1 MAEPT
6 KHAGK
11 TYNIVSNRHTM
22 NELCEELSIQLGKTV
37 GYVRQSYDEAKKN
50 FLAVGVP
57 EWQIDVLLDAYRYA
71 QIAQASIAQVKTLKY
86 SIGY

>member
-1 MAEPT
+1 
-6 KHAGK
+6 
-11 TYNIVSNRHTM
+11 M

-37 GYVRQSYDEAKKN
+37 SYVRQSYDEAKKN

-71 QIAQASIAQVKTLKY
+71 
-86 SIGY
+86 